1 MASKGREIS
10 KYMSDILD
18 GDWRQMRGMEIQSV
32 GIAGISYDEE
42 STKLINMR
50 NQGAMLGDPS
60 VREGY
65 VQGSVARG
73 VEAAGSNS
81 NGSMAGFM
89 GVGVGL
95 QAGGNFMAAASE
107 ANLRQMQAG
116 SPAKTPAGGGWVCE
130 CGVANTGKFC
140 SECGKPRPG
149 ANEWTCE
156 CGVKNTGKFCS
167 ECGKSRPV

>member
-1 MASKGREIS
+1 
-10 KYMSDILD
+10 
-18 GDWRQMRGMEIQSV
+18 
-32 GIAGISYDEE
+32 
-42 STKLINMR
+42 
-50 NQGAMLGDPS
+50 
-60 VREGY
+60 
-65 VQGSVARG
+65 
-73 VEAAGSNS
+73 
-81 NGSMAGFM
+81 
-89 GVGVGL
+89 
-95 QAGGNFMAAASE
+95 
-107 ANLRQMQAG
+107 MQAG